1 MIDKLDG
8 FVKICKFSDLK
19 ENEGKRFYINDTDV
33 AVFKFDKKIYALNN
47 VCPHQHAALMYEG
60 FIENC
65 NVVCPA
71 HGWEFNLATGK
82 MPDGR
87 RGLDSFETQVVDG
100 FIFVKVI
107 KKEMNW

>member
-1 MIDKLDG
+1 MSWGILVSSGPGASRGQCSSYRAKW
-8 FVKICKFSDLK
+8 SA
-19 ENEGKRFYINDTDV
+19 DV
-33 AVFKFDKKIYALNN
+33 AVFKSDKKIYAINN
-47 VCPHQHAALMYEG
+47 ICPHQKTALMYEG
-60 FIENC
+60 FIEDC
-65 NVVCPA
+65 NVVCPV

-87 RGLDSFETQVVDG
+87 RGLDSFETKMVDG